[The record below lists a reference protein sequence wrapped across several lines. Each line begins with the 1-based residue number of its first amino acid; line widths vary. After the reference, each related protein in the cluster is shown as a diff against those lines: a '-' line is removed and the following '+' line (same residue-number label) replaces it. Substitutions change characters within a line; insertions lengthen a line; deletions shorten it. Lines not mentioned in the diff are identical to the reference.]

1 MSRVFFCFFISAIA
15 LSACG
20 DRSAPKKLEDCPAG
34 KPKPVFSEQMPG
46 VSGHRFTA
54 ESYSATE
61 EFVLGDSMAIALIQS
76 GCEQPVQEFRFSFS
90 YTPDRDDPVFW
101 VGKSVDAL
109 YDLSSLNAAVAPLA
123 AWAQAI
129 EAAPPNI
136 ILGEPFSV
144 QQGIYVSVDRI
155 KGASGV
161 ILLLTLGAQP

>member
-1 MSRVFFCFFISAIA
+1 MSRLFFYFFISAIA

-61 EFVLGDSMAIALIQS
+61 EFTLGDSMAITLIQS

-90 YTPDRDDPVFW
+90 YTPERDDPVFW
-101 VGKSVDAL
+101 ADKCVDIL
-109 YDLSSLNAAVAPLA
+109 YDLSRLSPEVAPLA

-129 EAAPPNI
+129 EAPPPNI
-136 ILGEPFSV
+136 ILGEPFLI

-155 KGASGV
+155 RAASGV